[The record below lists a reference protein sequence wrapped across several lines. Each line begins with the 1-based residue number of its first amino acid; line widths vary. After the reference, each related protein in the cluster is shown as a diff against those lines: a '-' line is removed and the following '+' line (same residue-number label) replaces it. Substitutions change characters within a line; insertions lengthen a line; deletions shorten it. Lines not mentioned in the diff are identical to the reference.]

1 MNLFIYFEITIHL
14 IINYFINFINFIDS
28 IDINHI
34 R

>member
-14 IINYFINFINFIDS
+14 IINYFINFIDS